1 MAMVGISNRLKAEGL
16 QAKMIM
22 QVHDELNFNVPLDE
36 VERVKALV
44 LEEMEGAVKLS
55 VPLRVDIGVGAN
67 WLEAH

>member
-1 MAMVGISNRLKAEGL
+1 MVKIADRLKCEGMKTEML
-16 QAKMIM
+16 L

-36 VERVKALV
+36 VDRVKELV
-44 LEEMEGAVKLS
+44 REEMEGAFSLS